1 MRPVMGV
8 FSSRVSYRAFS
19 GPLLKHGRRL
29 RPLSFPVNKTKGTEK
44 SMAMIDV
51 LKWDAAPRVFAYRYE
66 DCQLNYKSQLIVTES
81 QEAILVKEGLFYGP
95 IGPGRHTLETK
106 NFPFLTKMVSA
117 LTTNRKSPYTAEV
130 WFLQKSVPLDMKWGT
145 SDPILVEDPKY
156 HIALPIRAFG
166 QYGVRIADSCRFL
179 ARLMGRLP
187 AFTEKTL
194 SGYFKGVVITRAKDV
209 IASVMGN
216 ENCSLLQIGSKL
228 NDISTTLEKKIS
240 EDLADYGIE
249 LRLFMVNSISADD
262 ADPSVVQLKKALA
275 KKAEMDIIGY
285 SYVQERSFDA
295 LQTAAGNEG
304 SAGALMGAGMGL
316 GMGVGVGS
324 PMGNAMA
331 AIAKE
336 INPSNTKY
344 CINCGVAV
352 PSEARFCPECGTKM
366 V

>member
-1 MRPVMGV
+1 
-8 FSSRVSYRAFS
+8 
-19 GPLLKHGRRL
+19 
-29 RPLSFPVNKTKGTEK
+29 
-44 SMAMIDV
+44 MAMIDV

-145 SDPILVEDPKY
+145 ADLILVEDPKY

-166 QYGVRIADSCRFL
+166 QYGIRIVDSCRFL

-194 SGYFKGVVITRAKDV
+194 AGYFKGVIVTRVKNV
-209 IASVMGN
+209 IASVMES
-216 ENCSLLQIGSKL
+216 ENCSLLQLGSKL
-228 NDISTTLEKKIS
+228 NEISVILEKSIS
-240 EDLADYGIE
+240 SDLAEYGVE
-249 LRLFMVNSISADD
+249 LRLFMVNSISTDD
-262 ADPSVVQLKKALA
+262 GDPSVIQLKKALA

-285 SYVQERSFDA
+285 SYQQERSFDA

-304 SAGALMGAGMGL
+304 NAGAMMGAGMGF
-316 GMGVGVGS
+316 GIGAGVGA
-324 PMGNAMA
+324 PIGNAMA
-331 AIAKE
+331 SIAHN
-336 INPSNTKY
+336 IAPMGLRH
-344 CINCGVAV
+344 CINCGVV
-352 PSEARFCPECGTKM
+352 LPEEAKFCPGCGTK
-366 V
+366 VS